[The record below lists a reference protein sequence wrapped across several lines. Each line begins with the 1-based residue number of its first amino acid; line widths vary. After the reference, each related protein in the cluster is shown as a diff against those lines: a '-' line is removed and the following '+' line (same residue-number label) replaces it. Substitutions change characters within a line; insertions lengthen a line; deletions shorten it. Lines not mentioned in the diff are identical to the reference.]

1 MDSGTASFTRQ
12 VYGEKLS
19 FQRVNENG
27 WRKERPSVVV
37 RFCGGGGGV
46 GVGEGSEERWLA
58 FTPLR

>member
-37 RFCGGGGGV
+37 RFCGGGGGGWGWGRV
-46 GVGEGSEERWLA
+46 QKKDG
-58 FTPLR
+58 